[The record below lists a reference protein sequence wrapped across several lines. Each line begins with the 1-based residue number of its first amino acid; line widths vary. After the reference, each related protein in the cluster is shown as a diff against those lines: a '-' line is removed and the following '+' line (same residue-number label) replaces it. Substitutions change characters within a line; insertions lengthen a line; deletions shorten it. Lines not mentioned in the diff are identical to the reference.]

1 MAKLMLEKLINEA
14 VDPAKIKV
22 YGFEIF
28 PFDWYDLESER
39 GAIKLEDVP
48 YGARREL
55 ARQILNYPSNII
67 KKIYNDE
74 EEDSEEDLEEI
85 EDLEEE

>member
-1 MAKLMLEKLINEA
+1 MAKIMLEKLINEA
-14 VDPAKIKV
+14 VDPAKIKA

-48 YGARREL
+48 YEVRREL
-55 ARQILNYPSNII
+55 CRQILNYPSNII
-67 KKIYNDE
+67 KKIYNDIE
-74 EEDSEEDLEEI
+74 EIEDSEEE
-85 EDLEEE
+85 